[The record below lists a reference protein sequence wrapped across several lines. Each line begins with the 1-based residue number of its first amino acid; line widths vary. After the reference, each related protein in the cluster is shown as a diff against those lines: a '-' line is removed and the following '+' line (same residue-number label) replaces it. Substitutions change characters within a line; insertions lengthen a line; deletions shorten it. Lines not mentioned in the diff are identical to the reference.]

1 MKEID
6 LDGKALDKDL
16 LKKESKRMT
25 KPCIFRNMK
34 VGQGLESVS
43 VIDILGLSNK
53 KFESSF
59 HSGAYWSEK
68 PLISEVKGRAVLLD
82 LEQMFENNQGGYYV
96 TYFQRDEKAKYGW
109 QTYRT
114 CGNNDFDEFLAERTI
129 FKDYMAGSYLH
140 NHWVSNGGTESLLHA
155 DPVDTLFVQVKGW
168 KHFTLIPESFNT
180 LKLLDFRQPHRLKK
194 KMTEINEFDVD
205 KYEFKLGPGDAVFMP
220 AWCFHEIK
228 SEKDELN
235 ISLTSH
241 YKRERYF
248 YNVSLI
254 HVVNRF
260 RRLIYPKLVG
270 RRRVQFQLENLND
283 FSEPFFPWFSSFV
296 RNESYRIDTSYQHEY
311 LLINRNN
318 GKIFPVK
325 NEMLCNIFPFFDG
338 LNSIASIARKTN
350 YDVDMIINACAQ
362 LIEDEFIQII
372 FEGNDKYNYFYQT
385 IEARR

>member
-6 LDGKALDKDL
+6 LDGKELDKDL
-16 LKKESKRMT
+16 LKNESKNMT
-25 KPCIFRNMK
+25 KPCIFRNIK

-53 KFESSF
+53 KFDSSF

-68 PLISEVKGRAVLLD
+68 PLIAEVKGRSVLLD
-82 LEQMFENNQGGYYV
+82 LDKMFEKNQGGYYV
-96 TYFQRDEKAKYGW
+96 TYFQKDEMAQHGW
-109 QTYRT
+109 RTYRT
-114 CGNNDFDEFLAERTI
+114 CGNNDFDELLAEKTK
-129 FKDYMAGSYLH
+129 FKDYMTGSYLH

-168 KHFTLIPESFNT
+168 KHFTLIPESFNV
-180 LKLLDFRQPHRLKK
+180 LSLLDFKQPHKLKK
-194 KMTEINEFDVD
+194 KTSEINEIGID

-228 SEKDELN
+228 SEKNELN
-235 ISLTSH
+235 VSLTSH
-241 YKRERYF
+241 YKRNRCF
-248 YNVSLI
+248 YNLSLI
-254 HVVNRF
+254 NMVNRF
-260 RRLIYPKLVG
+260 RRLIYPKLVE
-270 RRRVQFQLENLND
+270 RHRIRFQLDNINE

-296 RNESYRIDTSYQHEY
+296 RNESYRRDTSYQHEH
-311 LLINRNN
+311 LLINRKS

-325 NEMLCNIFPFFDG
+325 NEMLFNIFPFFDG
-338 LNSIASIARKTN
+338 MSTIGSIAIKTK
-350 YDVDMIINACAQ
+350 YDVDILIRACAQ

-372 FEGNDKYNYFYQT
+372 FEGDDKYNYFYQT